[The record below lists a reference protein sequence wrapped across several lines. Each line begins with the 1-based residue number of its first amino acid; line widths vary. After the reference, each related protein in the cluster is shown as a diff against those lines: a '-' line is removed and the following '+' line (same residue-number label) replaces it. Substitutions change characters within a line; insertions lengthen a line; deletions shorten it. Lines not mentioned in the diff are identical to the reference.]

1 MFRDL
6 LLGKRQAKTA
16 ASTQTNEVP
25 SDPDDYG
32 IWPTVVVVALI
43 VTILI
48 GLFVFVGSL
57 PALHERQKNE
67 AIRKGTLRP

>member
-6 LLGKRQAKTA
+6 LLGKRQAKTPA
-16 ASTQTNEVP
+16 PVQTNNDP

-32 IWPTVVVVALI
+32 IWPMVAVVALI
-43 VTILI
+43 VTILM

-57 PALHERQKNE
+57 PAIHEYQKNRASNE
-67 AIRKGTLRP
+67 SVRP